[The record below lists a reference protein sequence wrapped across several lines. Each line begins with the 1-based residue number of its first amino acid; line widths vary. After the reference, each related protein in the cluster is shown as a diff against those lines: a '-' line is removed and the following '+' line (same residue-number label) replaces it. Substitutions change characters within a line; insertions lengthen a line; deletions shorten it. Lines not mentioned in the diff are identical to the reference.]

1 MSEQPQVTRRHI
13 LLGGVAVAAMALAPS
28 VFDDAPTAYAMSSCR
43 RKYHYSINPAS
54 NAHRY
59 GWLETPLF
67 TSSSLPVAIL
77 IHGGAWE
84 SEGGPASM
92 RFLSE
97 FLCQHGVA
105 CWNIEYRALGT
116 GGGWPTTY
124 ADVCDAIDHLIALKL
139 SVAPKLDLDR
149 VYLVGHSAGA
159 QLAALAMGQASRQI
173 DVMGLLMNTP
183 LMRLTKES
191 MQLADLRGDVSLKG
205 GETEAV
211 QHELVGT
218 GNSAGRAT
226 VAPKGP
232 RIPIRGFVSLNGVL
246 DVVDSANRSKFSN
259 IRVFLGGT
267 PAEVP
272 GNYAAANPIRHMP
285 AEKKMLLVQG
295 THDYVIPHGQVK
307 RYGLAASR
315 RGNTVT
321 YLTLQGAKHNDVLL
335 PSRNPA
341 AYQAVTKALAQFI
354 GATSSSTT
362 SRSLFD

>member
-1 MSEQPQVTRRHI
+1 MSEQPKVTRRHV

-28 VFDDAPTAYAMSSCR
+28 VFDDTPTAYAMPSSR

-59 GWLETPLF
+59 GWLETPSS
-67 TSSSLPVAIL
+67 TSSAVPVAIL

-97 FLCQHGVA
+97 FLCQYGVA
-105 CWNIEYRALGT
+105 CWNIEYRALGS

-149 VYLVGHSAGA
+149 VYIVGHSAGA
-159 QLAALAMGQASRQI
+159 QLGALAMGQSPRKI
-173 DVMGLLMNTP
+173 DAMGLLMNTP
-183 LMRLTKES
+183 LLRLTTES
-191 MQLADLRGDVSLKG
+191 LQLADLRGDISLKRG
-205 GETEAV
+205 NKDTV

-226 VAPKGP
+226 VAPEGP

-246 DVVDSANRSKFSN
+246 DVVDSAKRSKFSN

-272 GNYAAANPIRHMP
+272 GNYAAANPIRHIP
-285 AEKKMLLVQG
+285 ANKKMLLVQG
-295 THDYVIPHGQVK
+295 TRDYVIPQGQVM
-307 RYGLAASR
+307 RYGAAASR
-315 RGNTVT
+315 YGNTVT

-335 PSRNPA
+335 PWRNPE
-341 AYQAVTKALAQFI
+341 AYQAVTKALAHFM
-354 GATSSSTT
+354 GAKSTPKK
-362 SRSLFD
+362 SRRLFD